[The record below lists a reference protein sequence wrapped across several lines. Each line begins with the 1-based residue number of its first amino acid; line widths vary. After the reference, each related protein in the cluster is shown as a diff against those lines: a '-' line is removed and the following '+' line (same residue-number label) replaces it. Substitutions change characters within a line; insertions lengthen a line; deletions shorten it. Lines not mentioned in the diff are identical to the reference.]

1 MRWGSRAQLR
11 TRAYCNATEERF
23 HGNAFRTFK
32 AYDTGMGRLT
42 SIQTGTTAT
51 PKAIQDLEYA
61 WRSNG
66 SLHRRTDRRG
76 TTSTG
81 DDTAD
86 TFSYDALERVT
97 QQATT
102 GGASRTLTFGYDLH
116 GNIVSKTSS
125 VSGDQNASGY
135 AYDVTGTPHRLASV
149 AIDGVT
155 HTLSYDANGNT
166 TVYTP
171 TSGPGTFLKYDPQNN
186 VVQITVGTSAETATP
201 QAAAQRELANRGIFD
216 RATERVRVRVRR

>member
-1 MRWGSRAQLR
+1 VLHDWIATDAFG
-11 TRAYCNATEERF
+11 NATEERF

-66 SLHRRTDRRG
+66 SLYRRTDRRNDQHG
-76 TTSTG
+76 RRHT
-81 DDTAD
+81 D

-116 GNIVSKTSS
+116 GNI
-125 VSGDQNASGY
+125 
-135 AYDVTGTPHRLASV
+135 TGRP
-149 AIDGVT
+149 
-155 HTLSYDANGNT
+155 
-166 TVYTP
+166 
-171 TSGPGTFLKYDPQNN
+171 
-186 VVQITVGTSAETATP
+186 
-201 QAAAQRELANRGIFD
+201 AA
-216 RATERVRVRVRR
+216 